1 MKNNCGGVVMK
12 GGLGALIIYGKC
24 WCLLGREVSGVAIN
38 KKLTRNAEVVLINV
52 VNSIILTR
60 NLNVSNSFLDKNSHN
75 FLLDYGI

>member
-38 KKLTRNAEVVLINV
+38 KKRRGRTNQCCQFHYINKKFERV
-52 VNSIILTR
+52 KQLS
-60 NLNVSNSFLDKNSHN
+60 
-75 FLLDYGI
+75 